1 MRIKKIYLL
10 SLIILFVLIC
20 LRVNAAKNNL
30 KKITNLLS
38 NLTIKKD
45 KVIKLNDNADLN
57 PKIIFSKNF
66 SELNASSTP
75 KLYIVQGFCCDDNHF
90 YIATTSY
97 DKNDSE
103 YLNTESVLIKMDMT
117 NFNIVKKK
125 YLGKIGHSSSLTYNP
140 ITKSIYIAPAS
151 LEMKY
156 IVKVNDDLESIEKIY
171 LKKQDDSYYNEID
184 RLDSLSYNPKTNT
197 YQIRKNNRTLSVFDS
212 NFRFL
217 NDLKLNYNCRINGKI
232 SNQVFTCD
240 GYNYFSVCNNLR
252 VTPIINYI
260 VIYDLNGKHIKDL
273 TLEKEL
279 LINNEK
285 VEFEQLA
292 YFNNNYYMLAQC
304 KGFFRIY
311 QLKLRNQ

>member
-1 MRIKKIYLL
+1 MKNKEKALL
-10 SLIILFVLIC
+10 LLIFLFLLIC
-20 LRVNAAKNNL
+20 LQVNAAKYNF

-38 NLTIKKD
+38 NLTIKKEN
-45 KVIKLNDNADLN
+45 VLKLSDNADLN
-57 PKIIFSKNF
+57 AKLIFSQKF
-66 SELNASSTP
+66 SDLSDSNTP
-75 KLYIVQGFCCDDNHF
+75 KLYIVQGFCCDDKYF
-90 YIATTSY
+90 YIATTSFKEK
-97 DKNDSE
+97 DPE
-103 YLNTESVLIKMDMT
+103 YLDTETVLIKMNMT

-140 ITKSIYIAPAS
+140 VTKSIYIAPAS
-151 LEMKY
+151 IEMQY
-156 IVKVNDDLESIEKIY
+156 IVKVNDELENIEKIF
-171 LKKQDDSYYNEID
+171 LKKQDNSFYKEID
-184 RLDSLSYNPKTNT
+184 RLDSLSYNPRTNT

-212 NFRFL
+212 DFKFL
-217 NDLKLNYNCRINGKI
+217 NDIKLNYNCRINGKI

-240 GYNYFSVCNNLR
+240 GYNYFSVCNYLK

-279 LINNEK
+279 LINNER

-292 YFNNNYYMLAQC
+292 YANNNYYMLAQC

-311 QLKLRNQ
+311 QLNLRKQ